1 MNIRNPLF
9 ITFLIL
15 IMCVNTYSQNTWEQI
30 TKLDYKKNTKEIYS
44 KKNFPKEYK
53 LVSLDVKAFTNGL
66 NLKSKN
72 AIKTITL
79 PDANGDL
86 KRFTIKETSTF
97 EKGLQEK
104 YPNIRSYTAKGI
116 DDPTAIAK
124 ISIGTD
130 GFHGTIYSG
139 NHATVYIDPHSK
151 DKKDYIVYS
160 RLNLPKNE
168 IDFKCM
174 VEETVNEKVEN
185 TTFNRIVNDGK
196 LRTYRIAIVTS
207 GEYSQFHI
215 NRQNVPSTATDA
227 VKKAAVLSAMNTSMT
242 RINGVFEKDLGVNM
256 VIVSNNDSIIFLD
269 ANTDNIS
276 DGSAS
281 TMINETQSI
290 CDAQIG
296 NANYDIGHIFSIG
309 GAGLAGLGVVCVSGQ
324 KARGVTGISSPI
336 NDPYDVD
343 YVAHEL
349 GHQFGA
355 THTQNNSCNR
365 TNSTAVEPGSGS
377 TVMGYAGICSPNV
390 FGAGNATGN
399 SDDHFHT
406 VSIAQMQNIIQTSG
420 NCATLSDTNNATP
433 TADAGNDYIIPKSTP
448 FRLTGEATD
457 ADGLNSLTYNWEQI
471 DNEVG
476 PIMPPESTNAVGP
489 MFRSLPSKTVPV
501 RYFPDLSVIVAGK
514 DGTWEVLPSVARD
527 LNFAFTV
534 RDNNSGGGSTARDDV
549 KVTVADVPVF
559 AVTSQQSSETW
570 DVGSSQ
576 EITWSH
582 TTTNTAPI
590 NCTSVNIKMSTD
602 GGITFPIV
610 LKANTPNY
618 GSETIIVPN
627 NASTNVRIMV
637 EAVGNIFYNV
647 NNSSITINS
656 APTFIVT
663 NTSDVQSACNVAG
676 QTASYNLNFDFVNG
690 FSETVTLSAS
700 NQPLG
705 VEVTFSPTTI
715 NADGNVMMTVSNLN
729 GVIPIN
735 YNIDVTGTSSS
746 KTQTIAVV
754 LKVTSSSL
762 NTVNLTSPADNDTG
776 VATTA
781 ILTWAEE
788 SNASTY
794 EVQVASDNGFNTI
807 ISSGTVTTTNFTTS
821 TLNEST
827 TYFWRVKPKNN
838 CTEGNFSS
846 IFSFTTVG
854 CSVCASTGSLDFAT
868 STTLVQFNTIDN
880 ASGKTVPYN
889 DYTSISTNVKRGDTH
904 NLSVSVNTDGNY
916 RVQTKAWIDWNG
928 DCVFDTSTE
937 EYDLGGASNTPDGVT
952 DASPF
957 SITVPATAKLGSI
970 TMRISTKYTDP
981 SPSPI
986 DYPTACELDFDG
998 EVEDYTLIIED
1009 ATASLE
1015 DVSFNKFNLFPN
1027 PNSGNFTLMF
1037 ETLDTTKTT
1046 LQLYDVRGRQVAEKL
1061 FRDTKALFRE
1071 EIQFN
1076 NLAKGLYLLKITNGN
1091 KQSARKLIIE

>member
-1 MNIRNPLF
+1 MNVRNPLF

-15 IMCVNTYSQNTWEQI
+15 TMCVNTYSQNTWEQI
-30 TKLDYKKNTKEIYS
+30 TKLDYKKNTNEIYS

-53 LVSLDVKAFTNGL
+53 LISLDVEAFTNGL

-72 AIKTITL
+72 AIKTIAL

-276 DGSAS
+276 DGSAG
-281 TMINETQSI
+281 TMINETQTI

-336 NDPYDVD
+336 NDPYDID

-377 TVMGYAGICSPNV
+377 TIMGYAGICSPNV

-457 ADGLNSLTYNWEQI
+457 ADGINSLTYNWEQI

-476 PIMPPESTNAVGP
+476 ATMPPESTNAVGP
-489 MFRSLPSKTVPV
+489 MFRSLPSKTIPV

-549 KVTVADVPVF
+549 KVTVADVPAF

-590 NCTSVNIKMSTD
+590 NCTLVNIKMSTD

-610 LKANTPNY
+610 LKANTPND

-627 NASTNVRIMV
+627 NASNNVRIMV

-676 QTASYNLNFDFVNG
+676 QSASYSLNFDFVNG
-690 FSETVTLSAS
+690 FSETVTLSAA
-700 NQPLG
+700 NEPFGAQ
-705 VEVTFSPTTI
+705 VTFSPTTI
-715 NADGNVMMTVSNLN
+715 NADGNVMMTVSNLD
-729 GVIPIN
+729 GAIPIDYTIN
-735 YNIDVTGTSSS
+735 VTGTSNSI
-746 KTQTIAVV
+746 TQTIGVA
-754 LKVTSSSL
+754 LKVTTSSL
-762 NTVNLTSPADNDTG
+762 NTVNLTSPADSDTG
-776 VATTA
+776 VATSA
-781 ILTWAEE
+781 ILTWEE
-788 SNASTY
+788 ETNAASY
-794 EVQVASDNGFNTI
+794 EVQVATDNGFNNI
-807 ISSGTVTTTNFTTS
+807 VSSGTVTTTNFTTS

-827 TYFWRVKPKNN
+827 TYFWRVKPKNT

-846 IFSFTTVG
+846 IYSFTTEG
-854 CSVCASTGSLDFAT
+854 CTVCTSNGSLDFAT
-868 STTLVQFNTIDN
+868 STTLVQFNTINN
-880 ASGKTVPYN
+880 ASGKTVPYT
-889 DYTSISTNVKRGDTH
+889 DYTSLSTSVKRGDSH
-904 NLSVSVNTDGNY
+904 DLSVSVNSDGNF

-937 EYDLGGASNTPDGVT
+937 EYDLGGASNTPNGVT
-952 DASPF
+952 DMSPL
-957 SITVPATAKLGSI
+957 SITIPATAKLGPI
-970 TMRISTKYTDP
+970 IMRISTKYTDP
-981 SPSPI
+981 SPSPV
-986 DYPTACELDFDG
+986 DYPTACETGFDG
-998 EVEDYTLIIED
+998 EVEDYALIIED

-1027 PNSGNFTLMF
+1027 PNTGNFTLMF
-1037 ETLDTTKTT
+1037 ETLDTSKTT
-1046 LQLYDVRGRQVAEKL
+1046 LQLYDVRGRQLAEKI
-1061 FRDTKALFRE
+1061 FRDTKAIFRE

>member
-72 AIKTITL
+72 AIKTIAL

-174 VEETVNEKVEN
+174 VEETVNEKIEN

-281 TMINETQSI
+281 TMINETQTI

-355 THTQNNSCNR
+355 THTQNNSL
-365 TNSTAVEPGSGS
+365 
-377 TVMGYAGICSPNV
+377 I
-390 FGAGNATGN
+390 
-399 SDDHFHT
+399 
-406 VSIAQMQNIIQTSG
+406 
-420 NCATLSDTNNATP
+420 
-433 TADAGNDYIIPKSTP
+433 
-448 FRLTGEATD
+448 
-457 ADGLNSLTYNWEQI
+457 EQI
-471 DNEVG
+471 
-476 PIMPPESTNAVGP
+476 
-489 MFRSLPSKTVPV
+489 
-501 RYFPDLSVIVAGK
+501 
-514 DGTWEVLPSVARD
+514 
-527 LNFAFTV
+527 
-534 RDNNSGGGSTARDDV
+534 
-549 KVTVADVPVF
+549 
-559 AVTSQQSSETW
+559 
-570 DVGSSQ
+570 
-576 EITWSH
+576 
-582 TTTNTAPI
+582 
-590 NCTSVNIKMSTD
+590 
-602 GGITFPIV
+602 
-610 LKANTPNY
+610 
-618 GSETIIVPN
+618 
-627 NASTNVRIMV
+627 
-637 EAVGNIFYNV
+637 
-647 NNSSITINS
+647 
-656 APTFIVT
+656 
-663 NTSDVQSACNVAG
+663 
-676 QTASYNLNFDFVNG
+676 
-690 FSETVTLSAS
+690 
-700 NQPLG
+700 
-705 VEVTFSPTTI
+705 
-715 NADGNVMMTVSNLN
+715 
-729 GVIPIN
+729 
-735 YNIDVTGTSSS
+735 
-746 KTQTIAVV
+746 
-754 LKVTSSSL
+754 
-762 NTVNLTSPADNDTG
+762 
-776 VATTA
+776 
-781 ILTWAEE
+781 
-788 SNASTY
+788 
-794 EVQVASDNGFNTI
+794 
-807 ISSGTVTTTNFTTS
+807 
-821 TLNEST
+821 
-827 TYFWRVKPKNN
+827 
-838 CTEGNFSS
+838 
-846 IFSFTTVG
+846 
-854 CSVCASTGSLDFAT
+854 
-868 STTLVQFNTIDN
+868 
-880 ASGKTVPYN
+880 
-889 DYTSISTNVKRGDTH
+889 
-904 NLSVSVNTDGNY
+904 
-916 RVQTKAWIDWNG
+916 
-928 DCVFDTSTE
+928 
-937 EYDLGGASNTPDGVT
+937 
-952 DASPF
+952 
-957 SITVPATAKLGSI
+957 
-970 TMRISTKYTDP
+970 
-981 SPSPI
+981 
-986 DYPTACELDFDG
+986 
-998 EVEDYTLIIED
+998 
-1009 ATASLE
+1009 
-1015 DVSFNKFNLFPN
+1015 
-1027 PNSGNFTLMF
+1027 
-1037 ETLDTTKTT
+1037 
-1046 LQLYDVRGRQVAEKL
+1046 QLL
-1061 FRDTKALFRE
+1061 
-1071 EIQFN
+1071 
-1076 NLAKGLYLLKITNGN
+1076 
-1091 KQSARKLIIE
+1091 